1 MRYDIVM
8 HPARRCARRFS
19 TAAAASSAGTFD
31 VAPLDASRAFVLP
44 AAVLGSI
51 PFGAF
56 YSWSVMN
63 SPMTRLLGVVAP
75 SGSDWTLADVL
86 PIFTINGATFGFAMA
101 IFGGRAVERYGPRRS
116 MLAGAALWSSGLA
129 VGGLG
134 AADHNLIAV
143 LGGYG
148 FLGGLGVALGYLA
161 PMALLQRWYPDA
173 RGFAAGVSVAG
184 FGELSFIYRYIL
196 RDHAHS
202 LTRSP

>member
-1 MRYDIVM
+1 
-8 HPARRCARRFS
+8 
-19 TAAAASSAGTFD
+19 
-31 VAPLDASRAFVLP
+31 
-44 AAVLGSI
+44 
-51 PFGAF
+51 
-56 YSWSVMN
+56 
-63 SPMTRLLGVVAP
+63 MTRLLGVVAS

-101 IFGGRAVERYGPRRS
+101 IF
-116 MLAGAALWSSGLA
+116 
-129 VGGLG
+129 
-134 AADHNLIAV
+134 I
-143 LGGYG
+143 
-148 FLGGLGVALGYLA
+148 GGLGVALGYLA

>member
-1 MRYDIVM
+1 M
-8 HPARRCARRFS
+8 
-19 TAAAASSAGTFD
+19 
-31 VAPLDASRAFVLP
+31 
-44 AAVLGSI
+44 
-51 PFGAF
+51 
-56 YSWSVMN
+56 
-63 SPMTRLLGVVAP
+63 
-75 SGSDWTLADVL
+75 
-86 PIFTINGATFGFAMA
+86 
-101 IFGGRAVERYGPRRS
+101 
-116 MLAGAALWSSGLA
+116 
-129 VGGLG
+129 GGLG

-161 PMALLQRWYPDA
+161 PMVLLQRWYPDA